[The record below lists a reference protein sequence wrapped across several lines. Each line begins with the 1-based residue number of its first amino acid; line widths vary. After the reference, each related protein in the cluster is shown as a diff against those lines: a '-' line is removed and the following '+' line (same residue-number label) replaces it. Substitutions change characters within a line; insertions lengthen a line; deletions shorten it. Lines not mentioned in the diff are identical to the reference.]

1 MIITQLYGGLGNQ
14 MFQYAAGRALALKQ
28 ETVLKLDVSGY
39 QENSLRQYDLGFF
52 NIDAE
57 IASLSE
63 INAFMNPSFS
73 FSAKAKEKLK
83 PVSLRR
89 KNIRQDSY
97 HFNNE
102 LAGATR
108 NTYIAGHWQ
117 SEKYFKAY
125 ENSIRQDFSFEIIGN
140 TQNLGISHLIGKT
153 LNPVSLHI
161 RRTDYLQDDLLA
173 VLGLDYYRNAMD
185 RITQEIENPCFFVFS
200 DAMGWVKENFLVSH
214 LHVHVTQDQNSSA
227 FEDMRLMGLCDHHII
242 ANSTFSWWGAWLNPD
257 PKKVVV
263 APKQW
268 FREGAKWYNGELVN
282 TKDLIP
288 EGWIKL

>member
-14 MFQYAAGRALALKQ
+14 MFQYAAGRALALRQK
-28 ETVLKLDVSGY
+28 TVLKLDISGY
-39 QENSLRQYDLGFF
+39 HENALRQYDLGFF

-63 INAFMNPSFS
+63 INSFMNPSFS
-73 FSAKAKEKLK
+73 FSAKANEKLK

-102 LAGATR
+102 LAGATQ
-108 NTYIAGHWQ
+108 NTYLAGHWQ
-117 SEKYFKAY
+117 SEKYFERCK
-125 ENSIRQDFSFEIIGN
+125 NDIRLDFSFRNNAGLQNWEIRSIIQDTPN
-140 TQNLGISHLIGKT
+140 S
-153 LNPVSLHI
+153 VSLHI
-161 RRTDYLQDDLLA
+161 RRTDYLQDGLLA

-185 RITQEIENPCFFVFS
+185 RITQEIENPCFFIFS
-200 DAMGWVKENFLVSH
+200 DDMGWVKENFPVSH
-214 LHVHVTQDQNSSA
+214 PHVHVTQDQNSSA

-257 PKKVVV
+257 PEKVVV

-268 FREGAKWYNGELVN
+268 FREGAKWYNGEPAN

-288 EGWIKL
+288 KGWIKL